1 MMSRPVAGLAC
12 RIRIPVRH
20 YQAVAVLVRET
31 RNVVRIVHRDAA
43 LSVDVEEF
51 AAFETAEEYRDRLA
65 TFLDLPP
72 LTLAGAPASAED
84 ADDEAE
90 AAPVASPSRR
100 RNSAHRSRRPRFL
113 TRRRAGEV
121 VKLRKIEGREIIA
134 RH

>member
-12 RIRIPVRH
+12 RIRIPVRQ
-20 YQAVAVLVRET
+20 YQAVAVLVREE

-72 LTLAGAPASAED
+72 LTLAGAPASAE
-84 ADDEAE
+84 EAE
-90 AAPVASPSRR
+90 DETDAAPVASPSRR
-100 RNSAHRSRRPRFL
+100 RNSALRSRRPRFL
-113 TRRRAGEV
+113 RRRRAGEV
-121 VKLRKIEGREIIA
+121 VTLRKIEGREIIA

>member
-12 RIRIPVRH
+12 RIRIPVRQ

-51 AAFETAEEYRDRLA
+51 TAFETAEEYRDRLA

-84 ADDEAE
+84 ADDEMD

-100 RNSAHRSRRPRFL
+100 RNSALRSRRPRFL